1 MIAHRRAPRQ
11 RIRDRYRPGTG
22 HVERARRRLW
32 TLAVALGVCLTLLPT
47 SQAKALTID
56 LETLLKGVSQV
67 LTDVGGSPSS
77 AGAETPEHGRGKVG
91 QEAAVQ
97 THPTPVAIE
106 QGSDLAVAP
115 APAAKSGKASWYG
128 ERFAGRKTASGE
140 RFNPQAMTTAHKSL
154 PFGTDLEV
162 CRKGQCVEVRVTDR
176 GPFTPGRSLDLSRA
190 AFAQLAPTSRGVI
203 NVEWRVL

>member
-1 MIAHRRAPRQ
+1 MRKRNYLIPLV
-11 RIRDRYRPGTG
+11 I
-22 HVERARRRLW
+22 V
-32 TLAVALGVCLTLLPT
+32 LTLLPT
-47 SQAKALTID
+47 SQAKALTLD

-67 LTDVGGSPSS
+67 LTDVGGAPAVKGQSDGL
-77 AGAETPEHGRGKVG
+77 AGDRTRAGQAAAE
-91 QEAAVQ
+91 
-97 THPTPVAIE
+97 THPTPAVE
-106 QGSDLAVAP
+106 QEGTLPPPP

>member
-1 MIAHRRAPRQ
+1 MRKKRNYLISLV
-11 RIRDRYRPGTG
+11 I
-22 HVERARRRLW
+22 V
-32 TLAVALGVCLTLLPT
+32 LTLLPT

-56 LETLLKGVSQV
+56 LETLLKEVSQV
-67 LTDVGGSPSS
+67 LTDVGGSP
-77 AGAETPEHGRGKVG
+77 
-91 QEAAVQ
+91 AVQ
-97 THPTPVAIE
+97 GQSDGLAGNRTLAGQVATETHPTP
-106 QGSDLAVAP
+106 AVQQEGTLPPPPAP
-115 APAAKSGKASWYG
+115 APSPRPQTAPPPQPTKAGKASWYG

-190 AFAQLAPTSRGVI
+190 AFAELAPTSKGVI